1 MSDMEEGNEKGTM
14 SEDTHLVLFS
24 EDFYP
29 NTSGGGHTRWLFAK
43 KAVEQ
48 GVTVTTFT
56 TRDPGTKREETVEGV
71 KIVRPIPGAPSST
84 PAYSNL
90 SIPFR
95 ILSAFVILLY
105 GVWWF
110 HKNDID
116 AIHSAS
122 HSFHWVGRLLSILYD
137 VPLTNFVGYT
147 PSLSENSM
155 SIRNKLESLNFRF
168 FMGETVYC
176 RTNDVQEFIQ
186 SAGNK
191 DVRVLHGI
199 LHSKILHSIG
209 ESKSIRSSYE
219 IPEDTIL
226 ITFVGRLVPIK
237 RPLRLVETM
246 IELPEKYHLLV
257 VGDGPEKKQIKHKVQ
272 QKNINSQVTLAG
284 EVPHTEALKIIKS
297 SDILQLTSRNE
308 SYGAVVFEALS
319 LGSHVVATPVG
330 VLTAIEHEELYV
342 APTEQHADII
352 AGLKRGSH
360 SLQENIVEQYSMER
374 YTQDVLERTQELV
387 DSNRK

>member
-29 NTSGGGHTRWLFAK
+29 NTSGGAHTRWLFAK

-56 TRDPGTKREETVEGV
+56 TRDPGTKREETAEGV

-110 HKNDID
+110 HRNDID

-137 VPLTNFVGYT
+137 IPLTNFVGYT

-176 RTNDVQEFIQ
+176 RTNGVQEFIQ

-199 LHSKILHSIG
+199 LHSEILHSIG
-209 ESKSIRSSYE
+209 ESKSIRSSYD
-219 IPEDTIL
+219 IPEDTTL
-226 ITFVGRLVPIK
+226 VVFVGRLVPVKQPIK
-237 RPLRLVETM
+237 LIRVM
-246 IELPEKYHLLV
+246 NKLPGNYHLLV
-257 VGDGPEKKQIKHKVQ
+257 VGDGPKKDQIVNAVQ
-272 QKNINSQVTLAG
+272 QEGIDSQVTLTG
-284 EVPHTEALKIIKS
+284 EVPHSEALSIIKQ
-297 SDILQLTSRNE
+297 SDVLQLTSRDE
-308 SYGAVVFEALS
+308 AYPAAVFEALS
-319 LGSHVVATPVG
+319 LGSHAVVPPVG
-330 VLTAIEHEELYV
+330 ILTTIQHDYLHV
-342 APTEQHADII
+342 APVKQHAEII
-352 AGLKRGSH
+352 SDLGQGSH
-360 SLQENIVEQYSMER
+360 SLQEDIVEQYSMKR
-374 YTQDVLERTQELV
+374 YTQEILERTQELV
-387 DSNRK
+387 EQ